1 MFLNS
6 KNKKSY
12 LIDFQKLLKEDSGFW
27 SLDSDLL
34 IRALMQINK
43 NKNVQSLYSKHD
55 KTGESYLFFAYSK
68 DREEFLF
75 KYILPSIL
83 NRFNA
88 ENKCF
93 YEFLGPRDN
102 LNIDV
107 NSKIVLGAVR
117 DPLYFKINH
126 IRLSLE
132 SESEQVHEMFWK
144 VLGLQLSQ
152 L

>member
-12 LIDFQKLLKEDSGFW
+12 LIDFQKLLKEDSVFW
-27 SLDSDLL
+27 SLDSELL
-34 IRALMQINK
+34 IQSLVKINK
-43 NKNVQSLYSKHD
+43 NENVQSLYSKHD

-75 KYILPSIL
+75 KYTLPSIL
-83 NRFNA
+83 NRFNT
-88 ENKCF
+88 ENICT

-102 LNIDV
+102 LNKQV
-107 NSKIVLGAVR
+107 NSEIDLGAVR

-126 IRLSLE
+126 IRISLE
-132 SESEQVHEMFWK
+132 SDNEQVHEMFWK